1 MNNIKEAR
9 LSRGMSQ
16 AGLAKAVGVSPSA
29 IGMIERG
36 EGEPSLKVLKRLKK
50 ALGYGMEYLLGH
62 PLSDLRKTKNTILS
76 FEDFME
82 FLEYKVGQSESK
94 EKHKDTISSSENTP
108 PLFKLLM
115 MDDPKLAEIVRT
127 TTIVG
132 EHDVMSHGK
141 LISIS
146 PAKLELFH
154 AALKAI
160 LEIGG

>member
-1 MNNIKEAR
+1 
-9 LSRGMSQ
+9 
-16 AGLAKAVGVSPSA
+16 
-29 IGMIERG
+29 
-36 EGEPSLKVLKRLKK
+36 
-50 ALGYGMEYLLGH
+50 MEYLLGH

-82 FLEYKVGQSESK
+82 FLEYKASQAESK

-115 MDDPKLAEIVRT
+115 MDAPKLAEIVRT